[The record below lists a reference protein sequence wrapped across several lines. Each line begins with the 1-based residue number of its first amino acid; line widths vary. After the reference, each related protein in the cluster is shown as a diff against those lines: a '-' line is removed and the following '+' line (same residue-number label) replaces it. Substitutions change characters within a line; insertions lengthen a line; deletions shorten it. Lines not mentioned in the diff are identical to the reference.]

1 MKTNRMKKLLSVLV
15 VAGLAL
21 PAATLRAQSAA
32 DTATQTASVASAPQ
46 LSDGPSQILRLAQ
59 AKIGD
64 GTIIAFIKNSGNS
77 YPLTADQII
86 YLRQQGVSNDAI
98 SAMLNQPKPA
108 VAAAPAVS
116 APQTSDT
123 TVTTSAGTTITT
135 PNGSTATVAPT
146 VTYVQ
151 SAPAPSVYVIP
162 DTQTYYYD
170 SGYYSPYYYPYYGW
184 SYPAVSLSFGFGGGY
199 HGGGG
204 FHGGDGGFHGG
215 GGGFHGGGGVRG
227 GGGFHGGGR
236 R

>member
-1 MKTNRMKKLLSVLV
+1 MKKLLSLMV

-46 LSDGPSQILRLAQ
+46 LSYGADQVLRLAQ
-59 AKIGD
+59 AKVGD
-64 GTIIAFIKNSGNS
+64 GTIIAYVKNSEYS
-77 YPLTADQII
+77 YALDAGQII
-86 YLRQQGVSNDAI
+86 YLRQQGLSDTVI
-98 SAMLNQPKPA
+98 GAMLNQPKPA
-108 VAAAPAVS
+108 VTAVA
-116 APQTSDT
+116 APQTSDS
-123 TVTTSAGTTITT
+123 TVTTASGTTITT

-151 SAPAPSVYVIP
+151 SAPASSVYVIP

-170 SGYYSPYYYPYYGW
+170 SRYYQPYSYPYYGW

-199 HGGGG
+199 HSE
-204 FHGGDGGFHGG
+204 FHGG
-215 GGGFHGGGGVRG
+215 GGYHSGGYHG

>member
-1 MKTNRMKKLLSVLV
+1 MKTNRMKKLLSIMV

-32 DTATQTASVASAPQ
+32 DTATQSASVASAPQ
-46 LSDGPSQILRLAQ
+46 LSYGASQILRLTQ
-59 AKIGD
+59 AKVGD
-64 GTIIAFIKNSGNS
+64 GTIIAFIKNSEYS
-77 YPLTADQII
+77 YALDAGQII
-86 YLRQQGVSNDAI
+86 YLRQQGLSDTAI
-98 SAMLNQPKPA
+98 SAMLNQPNPA
-108 VAAAPAVS
+108 VAAAPTVG
-116 APQTSDT
+116 APQTSGS
-123 TVTTSAGTTITT
+123 TVTTASGTTVTT

-151 SAPAPSVYVIP
+151 SAPASSVYVIP

-170 SGYYSPYYYPYYGW
+170 SRYYYQPYYYPYYGW

-204 FHGGDGGFHGG
+204 FHGGGYH
-215 GGGFHGGGGVRG
+215 G

>member
-1 MKTNRMKKLLSVLV
+1 MKKLLSIMV

-21 PAATLRAQSAA
+21 PAATLWAQSAA
-32 DTATQTASVASAPQ
+32 DTTTTQTASVASATQ
-46 LSDGPSQILRLAQ
+46 LPYGASQILRLAQ
-59 AKIGD
+59 AKVGD
-64 GTIIAFIKNSGNS
+64 DTIIAFIKNSEYS
-77 YPLTADQII
+77 YALDAGQII
-86 YLRQQGVSNDAI
+86 YLRQQELSDTVI

-116 APQTSDT
+116 APQPSGS
-123 TVTTSAGTTITT
+123 TVTTASGTTITT

-151 SAPAPSVYVIP
+151 SAPASGVYVIP

-170 SGYYSPYYYPYYGW
+170 SRYYQPYYYPYYGW

-199 HGGGG
+199 HGGG
-204 FHGGDGGFHGG
+204 FH
-215 GGGFHGGGGVRG
+215 GGGFHGS
-227 GGGFHGGGR
+227 FR

>member
-1 MKTNRMKKLLSVLV
+1 MKKLLLVLV
-15 VAGLAL
+15 VAGLSL

-46 LSDGPSQILRLAQ
+46 LSYGADQVLRLAQ
-59 AKIGD
+59 AKVGD
-64 GTIIAFIKNSGNS
+64 GTIIAYVKNSEYS
-77 YPLTADQII
+77 YALDAGQII
-86 YLRQQGVSNDAI
+86 YLRQQGLSDTVI
-98 SAMLNQPKPA
+98 GAMLNQPKPA
-108 VAAAPAVS
+108 VAAVA

-151 SAPAPSVYVIP
+151 SAPASSVYVIP
-162 DTQTYYYD
+162 DTQTYYYN
-170 SGYYSPYYYPYYGW
+170 SRYYQPYYYPYYGW

-199 HGGGG
+199 HGEFYGGG
-204 FHGGDGGFHGG
+204 GYHG
-215 GGGFHGGGGVRG
+215 GGGFHGGGY
-227 GGGFHGGGR
+227 HGGGR